1 MDAEDW
7 QTARR
12 PRIARLFH
20 NFAGIITNCVV
31 VHNMLNPCLWD
42 PITERALRPLRL
54 RKERFA
60 PAGGLKNCS
69 VCHMNHDRKTQNLST
84 TPNNTNIVKIHTARW
99 GLTITGLAVFLAITI
114 CVSCSVGVAMFE
126 MKIHPL
132 DVLKIFGSVP
142 SLIKLPVE
150 NWTTE
155 EVIVLRYRVPRVFM
169 ALLIGGA
176 LTLAGI
182 AFQALLRN
190 PLAEPYILGISSGG
204 SLGAM
209 TAISLGINA
218 VMGLP
223 TLPFFAFAGALLT
236 MMLVYYIALIEKRVH
251 PHTLLLAGVI
261 VGFFF
266 SAIINFLITVVS
278 SEEAHSF
285 QFWMMGDLDV
295 EPGMLML
302 VVTICLVVSGIII
315 ACYARNFNLLV
326 LGEEAA
332 MQLGVDVERMKLV
345 VFILAS
351 LMTGAAVSACGMIGF
366 VGLIIPHIGRMLFG
380 VDHRILIPAST
391 LLGAAFL
398 ILADTLAR
406 TILGAHEIPVGVVTA
421 ICGGPFFI
429 YLLRKRKKT
438 FFA

>member
-1 MDAEDW
+1 
-7 QTARR
+7 
-12 PRIARLFH
+12 
-20 NFAGIITNCVV
+20 
-31 VHNMLNPCLWD
+31 
-42 PITERALRPLRL
+42 
-54 RKERFA
+54 
-60 PAGGLKNCS
+60 
-69 VCHMNHDRKTQNLST
+69 LST
-84 TPNNTNIVKIHTARW
+84 NQNNTNIIKIQTAKW
-99 GLTITGLAVFLAITI
+99 GLIITGLAVFLAVVI
-114 CVSCSVGVAMFE
+114 CISCAVGVA
-126 MKIHPL
+126 KIHPL
-132 DVLKIFGSVP
+132 NVLKIFGRIP
-142 SLIKLPVE
+142 SLINLSVE
-150 NWTTE
+150 NWTSE
-155 EVIVLRYRVPRVFM
+155 EAIVLRHRVPRIFM
-169 ALLIGGA
+169 AALVGSA

-190 PLAEPYILGISSGG
+190 PLAEPYILGVSSGG

-209 TAISLGINA
+209 IAISLGIGS

-261 VGFFF
+261 INFFF
-266 SAIINFLITVVS
+266 SAIIMFLITIVS

-285 QFWMMGDLDV
+285 QFWTMGDLYL
-295 EPGMLML
+295 EPGGLML
-302 VVTICLVVSGIII
+302 VVTICIVISGITI

-332 MQLGVDVERMKLV
+332 MQLGVEVERVKLV
-345 VFILAS
+345 TFILAS

-380 VDHRILIPAST
+380 GDHRILIPAST

-421 ICGGPFFI
+421 LCGGPFFI
-429 YLLRKRKKT
+429 YLLRTRKKT

>member
-1 MDAEDW
+1 L
-7 QTARR
+7 QT
-12 PRIARLFH
+12 
-20 NFAGIITNCVV
+20 N
-31 VHNMLNPCLWD
+31 
-42 PITERALRPLRL
+42 
-54 RKERFA
+54 
-60 PAGGLKNCS
+60 
-69 VCHMNHDRKTQNLST
+69 Q
-84 TPNNTNIVKIHTARW
+84 NNTNIIKTQTARW
-99 GLTITGLAVFLAITI
+99 GLTITGLAIFLAITI
-114 CVSCSVGVAMFE
+114 CVSCAVGVAMFE

-132 DVLKIFGSVP
+132 NVLKIFGRVP
-142 SLIKLPVE
+142 SLIKLPLQE
-150 NWTTE
+150 WTE
-155 EVIVLRYRVPRVFM
+155 EETIVLLVRAPRVFM
-169 ALLIGGA
+169 AALIGGA

-190 PLAEPYILGISSGG
+190 PLAEPYILGVSSGG

-209 TAISLGINA
+209 IAISLGIST

-223 TLPFFAFAGALLT
+223 TLPFCAFAGALLT
-236 MMLVYYIALIEKRVH
+236 MLLVYYIALIDKRVH

-261 VGFFF
+261 INFFF
-266 SAIINFLITVVS
+266 SAIIMFLVSIVS

-285 QFWMMGDLDV
+285 QFWTMGDLYL
-295 EPGMLML
+295 EPGRLML
-302 VVTICLVVSGIII
+302 AVTVCIVVSGITI

-332 MQLGVDVERMKLV
+332 TQLGVEVERMKLV

-398 ILADTLAR
+398 ISADTLAR
-406 TILGAHEIPVGVVTA
+406 TILGVHEIPVGVVTA

>member
-1 MDAEDW
+1 
-7 QTARR
+7 
-12 PRIARLFH
+12 
-20 NFAGIITNCVV
+20 
-31 VHNMLNPCLWD
+31 MLQKSCKFFW
-42 PITERALRPLRL
+42 ITEQEDFQQQA
-54 RKERFA
+54 KE
-60 PAGGLKNCS
+60 
-69 VCHMNHDRKTQNLST
+69 QNLLANQ
-84 TPNNTNIVKIHTARW
+84 NNTNTINIPTARW
-99 GLTITGLAVFLAITI
+99 GLTITGLAVFLAIAI
-114 CVSCSVGVAMFE
+114 CVSCAMGIA
-126 MKIHPL
+126 KIHPL
-132 DVLKIFGSVP
+132 NVLKVFVKVP
-142 SLIKLPVE
+142 SLINLPLQ

-155 EVIVLRYRVPRVFM
+155 EIIVLRYRMPRIFM
-169 ALLIGGA
+169 AVLIGGA

-190 PLAEPYILGISSGG
+190 PLAEPYILGVSSGG

-209 TAISLGINA
+209 TAISLGIGSI
-218 VMGLP
+218 MGLP
-223 TLPFFAFAGALLT
+223 TLPFFAFAGSLLT
-236 MMLVYYIALIEKRVH
+236 MLLVYYIALIDKRVH

-261 VGFFF
+261 INFFF
-266 SAIINFLITVVS
+266 SAIIMFLISIVS
-278 SEEAHSF
+278 AEEAHSF
-285 QFWMMGDLDV
+285 QFWTMGDLYL
-295 EPGMLML
+295 EPGRLML
-302 VVTICLVVSGIII
+302 AVTICIIVGGIII
-315 ACYARNFNLLV
+315 SCYARNFNLLV

-332 MQLGVDVERMKLV
+332 VQLGVEVERTKLV

-391 LLGAAFL
+391 LLGAIFL
-398 ILADTLAR
+398 ISADTLAR